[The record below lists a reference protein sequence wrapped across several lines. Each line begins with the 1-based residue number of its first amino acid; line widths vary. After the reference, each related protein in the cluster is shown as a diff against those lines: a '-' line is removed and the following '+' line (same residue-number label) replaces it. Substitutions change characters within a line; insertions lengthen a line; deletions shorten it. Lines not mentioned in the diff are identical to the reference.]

1 MGRITFAV
9 LAVLLLLAPAA
20 PALAAIGDQPAE
32 QWSLQGDIRA
42 EKEIE
47 GQMFSIFSLSSIA
60 TAPGAAAVSGPFGL
74 LVVGAGAAGAGLA
87 QIASPENAIWENWP
101 EGRYVFHHAP
111 PDKFPGLG
119 VMAEKALYST
129 VEFMANMIFS
139 ITKMLVRTSNNIM
152 VLAFHTSIVSGM
164 VGWVSEGMT
173 DIFSSGSDLT
183 QILISTGL
191 IILLIYGI
199 FSILRG
205 RAMSALSSLLVAVL
219 AVGGAFFF
227 TANARQIISNTAEVT
242 DSLAGV
248 FLATTGRYTSAGQN
262 VNIGD
267 PVDRGLVAAGQTT
280 WQLIV
285 ARPWALAQ
293 FGTSDESRLKLTRRE
308 YDILNKSVFP
318 KESQAKIQTGM
329 RLDTLMLGSTGEGRD
344 AVAETLARPNKK
356 YLWVIDGQDI
366 DHGGHDGTMVGF
378 APEGAMQHLKTAFFT
393 LLPAV
398 SHALLAIL
406 VGLSIVICQIILA
419 PLLLF
424 LPLPFFAMMIPGAGW
439 AFAAR
444 YFRTLLGFFMVK
456 LVYGLYLSLVL
467 VTGTAFSAALIDHNL
482 GAAMVVLAVIFFAA
496 AIYRKKFLGLALESV
511 QKGALRYHDSVSL
524 DRIVSANATLARKLG
539 LTDIFSDWAFSRRRG
554 RGKRPEQPPPPP
566 SGEWSEKSTAGP
578 GGFNRG
584 NKMGSGPTIIDVDPE
599 YEGAWEGQPPRDY
612 PFRELQ
618 EGTPG
623 ESGRDVNVRSPGPSD
638 SGGIQEIAR
647 AVPREP
653 VESGAK
659 AGEDGL
665 AATGKA
671 RAGPGMAGAG
681 AGIVKDG
688 SLAGAAAGSVNA
700 AAAVGVTVISATKKL
715 LEGEVQTVSG
725 VPAPKVPGA
734 DEGTVK
740 PTGAVSIPAISPGN
754 SRSGLDRD
762 IRATHDGP
770 AGGFPGGNGRD
781 IVNGHLGGRT
791 EHFSKGNDPG
801 RMVPLT
807 QSREAGRR
815 ETGRNSQPK
824 YFRAFSKASKYPPPV
839 TGKTRKQPYIPR
851 SRLRK

>member
-1 MGRITFAV
+1 MGRITAV
-9 LAVLLLLAPAA
+9 ILVLFMLLIFEA

-32 QWSLQGDIRA
+32 LWSLQGDIQA

-74 LVVGAGAAGAGLA
+74 LVVGAGAAGAGMA
-87 QIASPENAIWENWP
+87 RIASPENAIWENWP

-152 VLAFHTSIVSGM
+152 VLAFHTSIITGM
-164 VGWVSEGMT
+164 VGWVSEGMSE
-173 DIFSSGSDLT
+173 IFSSGSDLT
-183 QILISTGL
+183 EILISTGL

-293 FGTSDESRLKLTRRE
+293 FGTSDENRLRLTSGE

-398 SHALLAIL
+398 SLALLAIL

-511 QKGALRYHDSVSL
+511 QKGTLRYHDSVSL
-524 DRIVSANATLARKLG
+524 ERIVSANATLARKLG
-539 LTDIFSDWAFSRRRG
+539 LTDIFSDWAFSRRGG
-554 RGKRPEQPPPPP
+554 RGEWPEQPPPPP

-584 NKMGSGPTIIDVDPE
+584 NGTGSGPTIIDVDPE
-599 YEGAWEGQPPRDY
+599 VTKESAWEGQPPRGY
-612 PFRELQ
+612 PFKEL
-618 EGTPG
+618 PG
-623 ESGRDVNVRSPGPSD
+623 EASENSGRDVNVRSPGPSD
-638 SGGIQEIAR
+638 SVGIQETSLT
-647 AVPREP
+647 VPREP
-653 VESGAK
+653 VESETK
-659 AGEDGL
+659 AGEGVF
-665 AATGKA
+665 AATGDA
-671 RAGPGMAGAG
+671 RAGMATAGSGAG
-681 AGIVKDG
+681 AVK
-688 SLAGAAAGSVNA
+688 AGS
-700 AAAVGVTVISATKKL
+700 
-715 LEGEVQTVSG
+715 
-725 VPAPKVPGA
+725 
-734 DEGTVK
+734 
-740 PTGAVSIPAISPGN
+740 
-754 SRSGLDRD
+754 
-762 IRATHDGP
+762 
-770 AGGFPGGNGRD
+770 PGG
-781 IVNGHLGGRT
+781 
-791 EHFSKGNDPG
+791 
-801 RMVPLT
+801 
-807 QSREAGRR
+807 
-815 ETGRNSQPK
+815 
-824 YFRAFSKASKYPPPV
+824 
-839 TGKTRKQPYIPR
+839 
-851 SRLRK
+851 